1 MHQGTVTVLYR
12 PSNYRRI
19 LFFFHCEGGN
29 GDQKRWKPWLGW
41 FQQGQI
47 HLEAKACQEPVR
59 NVTGAFS
66 LHPCSEKD
74 SPQFVRKF
82 WDAVER
88 LWSSQR
94 DAPWCFIGSSWNVRV
109 WLQSLSGEPELL
121 SVSVRNCSGAEQN
134 LAQHSKEIWFSCAHS
149 PFSAPAVAGHFCT
162 IFSFFW
168 KWKETSPRPSFFCSS
183 IPQPWH
189 FPGVGEPLVP
199 TWPWWGLAGI

>member
-1 MHQGTVTVLYR
+1 MVNAVLTGSCCLVVQASSRDCVLLVIFFQTSFCASRYSQYCTGR
-12 PSNYRRI
+12 VIIGGFY
-19 LFFFHCEGGN
+19 FFFHCEGGN

-59 NVTGAFS
+59 NVTGAVPAFS
-66 LHPCSEKD
+66 PHPCSEKD

-121 SVSVRNCSGAEQN
+121 HVSVRNCSGAEQN
-134 LAQHSKEIWFSCAHS
+134 LALEGDLVQL
-149 PFSAPAVAGHFCT
+149 
-162 IFSFFW
+162 
-168 KWKETSPRPSFFCSS
+168 CSLS
-183 IPQPWH
+183 
-189 FPGVGEPLVP
+189 L
-199 TWPWWGLAGI
+199 